1 MKRNRVTACCNWS
14 MIGVFR
20 VMFEQQRNMVIFCT
34 CVFCIANLNQIFE
47 SISKMNA
54 NQCLYPSTPV
64 MSSLGVPV
72 KPRVEIN
79 IKYTME
85 MTSLFDHVLMNNVF
99 RKCVSIPLSTFT
111 VLFCFFTKNK
121 MKNYFSTLYFKM
133 HLKSF
138 GKNPFT
144 QHWTPSALIWNRCVS
159 VLLNPVMSDVHAPFS
174 SLWFPSNHW
183 ANLASLDLA
192 NPSQCSPAK
201 MLTVSFCSLVLLNS
215 CFCSNQSPSFSWKPG
230 WVWWA
235 KLNQKNCP
243 TELKFNKL
251 FSSLSQQEP
260 LTTSLEL
267 GKQYSKL

>member
-1 MKRNRVTACCNWS
+1 
-14 MIGVFR
+14 MIGAFR

-111 VLFCFFTKNK
+111 VLFCFFYKKQNEK
-121 MKNYFSTLYFKM
+121 LLFYAVLQNA
-133 HLKSF
+133 LK
-138 GKNPFT
+138 
-144 QHWTPSALIWNRCVS
+144 
-159 VLLNPVMSDVHAPFS
+159 
-174 SLWFPSNHW
+174 
-183 ANLASLDLA
+183 
-192 NPSQCSPAK
+192 
-201 MLTVSFCSLVLLNS
+201 
-215 CFCSNQSPSFSWKPG
+215 
-230 WVWWA
+230 
-235 KLNQKNCP
+235 
-243 TELKFNKL
+243 KFW
-251 FSSLSQQEP
+251 
-260 LTTSLEL
+260 
-267 GKQYSKL
+267 